1 MKKGEEIKYAIT
13 KEVSRYSFVEWLE
26 SWGINREDWDKFMEA
41 GKNALD
47 GEDKEAWIYKD

>member
-1 MKKGEEIKYAIT
+1 MKKGEEIKYAII

-47 GEDKEAWIYKD
+47 GEDKEA

>member
-26 SWGINREDWDKFMEA
+26 EWEIDEADWDKFMEA
-41 GKNALD
+41 GKKALD
-47 GEDKEAWIYKD
+47 GEDDEA